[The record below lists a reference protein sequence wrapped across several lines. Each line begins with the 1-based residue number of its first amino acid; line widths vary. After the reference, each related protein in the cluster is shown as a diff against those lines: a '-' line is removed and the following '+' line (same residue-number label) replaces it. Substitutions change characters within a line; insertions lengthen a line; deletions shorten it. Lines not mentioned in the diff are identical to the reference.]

1 MFNWFFRSVMIV
13 PVILGILAARQ
24 RRLQMSVTYLLAM
37 VVVYDF
43 LFILLLYY
51 LRRRWVG

>member
-1 MFNWFFRSVMIV
+1 MFNWFFRSVMIA
-13 PVILGILAARQ
+13 PIILGILAARQ
-24 RRLQMSVTYLLAM
+24 RRLQMSVAYLLAM